1 MTILSFYLRVLPRPI
16 HTTISD
22 YDQIQ
27 EAVLFCVQ
35 EATLHTWVQY
45 IFFLIRRA
53 HFDIG
58 GAIYPSFQG
67 YSLLK
72 GLKARPQQKAALKAI
87 LALFMMLLFCSAAV
101 VWWWAK
107 AALLSNQMRCY
118 VLRCYL
124 LGYVWMNTEHQQVR
138 REKRPLRIRN
148 VALRQKQSQIHWNS
162 TLKVKSLSILIW
174 RLIVWLCSRFMLQ
187 FIWAFFARIRI
198 LKTDTYLHGWL

>member
-107 AALLSNQMRCY
+107 AALLSTQMRCY

-162 TLKVKSLSILIW
+162 TLKVKSLPILIW
-174 RLIVWLCSRFMLQ
+174 RLIVWLCSRLMLQ
-187 FIWAFFARIRI
+187 FIWAFLDRIRI

>member
-1 MTILSFYLRVLPRPI
+1 MYLQQRYVVTILSFYLRVLPRPI

-22 YDQIQ
+22 YHQIQ

-87 LALFMMLLFCSAAV
+87 LALFMMLLFCSVAV

-124 LGYVWMNTEHQQVR
+124 LGYVWMNEHWTASAA
-138 REKRPLRIRN
+138 REKTS
-148 VALRQKQSQIHWNS
+148 KDKECS
-162 TLKVKSLSILIW
+162 T
-174 RLIVWLCSRFMLQ
+174 
-187 FIWAFFARIRI
+187 AA
-198 LKTDTYLHGWL
+198 KTVPDTLE